1 MLKALPTDRWN
12 YELAAHL
19 LNRAGFG
26 GSPQEIQQLAD
37 LTHDKAVASLLDY
50 EHIPDTTPDPVWAE
64 PDPEHMKDLRD
75 SVKTATPDERRM
87 IQQTESKLQ
96 YARMTELRGWWLNRM
111 AKGPRPF
118 QEKMVLFWHGHFAT
132 SFEKVRDAYYMW
144 RQNELFRR
152 MATGDWQQLLVEAGK
167 DPAMLLW
174 LDQAQ
179 SRKEHP
185 NENFARENMELFS
198 LGEGHY
204 TEKDVTEG
212 ARALTGWSL
221 DRINQR
227 YIYRPF
233 FHDNDEKTFLGVTG
247 NLNGDD
253 VMAQIVAQPQSARF
267 ITAKLWNYFA
277 GQPPSDELNDA
288 LAAVFRENRNH
299 FKPFLR
305 VMFRS
310 EEFYDPSIVRNE
322 VKSPV
327 QWLVGSVRMLECDL
341 PPVLISWGMT
351 RQLGQ
356 DLFAPPNVKGWDGGI
371 TWITTNTLL
380 TRYNDAATL
389 VQGTFPQ
396 LTAADFA
403 RKPGGPGGD
412 RVEKIAQRI
421 HIGGVN
427 VEKILTPEERT
438 NKDLLVASLEHRLLQ
453 SDLHGNQEKALRDFL
468 DSKTELNDADILTVI
483 RLVMSTPE
491 YQVT

>member
-1 MLKALPTDRWN
+1 MLKALSTDRWN
-12 YELAAHL
+12 YEMAAHL

-26 GSPQEIQQLAD
+26 GSPDNIQQLAD
-37 LTHDKAVASLLDY
+37 LTHDQAVASLLDY
-50 EHIPDTTPDPVWAE
+50 ERIPDSTADPIWAKPDPDRMRQIREVNQHGT
-64 PDPEHMKDLRD
+64 PEAKKQL
-75 SVKTATPDERRM
+75 
-87 IQQTESKLQ
+87 QQQENKLQ
-96 YARMTELRGWWLNRM
+96 YARMIELRGWWLNRM

-132 SFEKVRDAYYMW
+132 SFEKVRDPYYMW

-152 MATGDWQQLLVEAGK
+152 VATGNWQQLLTEAGK
-167 DPAMLLW
+167 DPAMLIW

-179 SRKEHP
+179 SRREHP

-233 FHDNDEKTFLGVTG
+233 FHDNGDKTFLGVTG

-253 VMAQIVAQPQSARF
+253 VMAQIVAQPQAARF
-267 ITAKLWNYFA
+267 ITAKIWNYFA

-288 LAAVFRENRNH
+288 LAAVLRQNRNN

-310 EEFYDPSIVRNE
+310 EEFYDPAIVRNE

-341 PPVLISWGMT
+341 PPAIISWGMT

-396 LTAADFA
+396 LAADDFA
-403 RKPGGPGGD
+403 RKPGGAGGKKI
-412 RVEKIAQRI
+412 EKIAQRI

-427 VEKILTPEERT
+427 LEKILTPEERAD
-438 NKDLLVASLEHRLLQ
+438 KDLLVASLEHRLLQ
-453 SDLHGNQEKALRDFL
+453 SDLHGDQEKALRDFL
-468 DSKTELNDADILTVI
+468 DSKTKLIDADILTVI
-483 RLVMSTPE
+483 RLVMSTPQ